1 MTAPVALLSVS
12 PAFADTKPA
21 AQTEQKPSIS
31 ELRKAVKE
39 ARQAYRAAVA
49 AEKALQQEFDATT
62 DPSHPLMVAVA
73 EAKKAADDA
82 AAAKTTADAA
92 VTAAEAKLAEAN
104 AGEDADAKTAA
115 EEALTDAKAAATEA
129 AAAKT
134 AADAKVTAAETARD
148 DNRVAIARKID
159 KAQDD
164 VKTALAAK
172 QAAEKALADAKDEA
186 GEPGDPEEPTDP
198 ECSDVAALAPSV
210 SGLPSKIAAGSTVD
224 FRLRLSNN
232 TGRTLDEVLPFVA
245 VGAVDKSDKDISGKL
260 HLKSKQNGQWKSVPQ
275 DDFAG
280 AFNDVKAGAHVDLPL
295 RLSIDRS
302 APAGY
307 GATLAIGTYGNKDE
321 TCGTGDLGVYEFTI
335 NPVGA
340 GNSTT
345 PAGEGNKPKP
355 QGSASPVANSGSGN
369 GSTDGSLAHTGSSS
383 ALPTIGLA
391 GGAAVVLGAG
401 AVYVVR
407 RRKAEANS

>member
-12 PAFADTKPA
+12 PAYADTKPA
-21 AQTEQKPSIS
+21 AQTEQKPSLA

-49 AEKALQQEFDATT
+49 AEQALEQELDATT

-82 AAAKTTADAA
+82 AAAKTAADQAVTDAQTKLDAATTDDEKTAAQAELDAAKKAADEATTKKTEADAA
-92 VTAAEAKLAEAN
+92 VA
-104 AGEDADAKTAA
+104 
-115 EEALTDAKAAATEA
+115 
-129 AAAKT
+129 
-134 AADAKVTAAETARD
+134 AAETARD

-159 KAQDD
+159 KAQQD

-172 QAAEKALADAKDEA
+172 EAAEKALADAKGEEP

-198 ECSDVAALAPSV
+198 ECSAVDALDTTI

-224 FRLRLSNN
+224 FRMRLTNN
-232 TGRTLDEVLPFVA
+232 TGRTLDEVMPFVA
-245 VGAVDKSDKDISGKL
+245 VGAVDKSYKDISSKL
-260 HLKSKQNGQWKSVPQ
+260 HLKSKQDGQWKSVPEE
-275 DDFAG
+275 DYAG
-280 AFNDVKAGAHVDLPL
+280 AFSNVKAGAHVDLPL
-295 RLSIDRS
+295 RLTIDRS

-307 GATLAIGTYGNKDE
+307 GATLAVGVYGNEDE
-321 TCGTGDLGVYEFTI
+321 TCGTGDLAVYEFTI

-345 PAGEGNKPKP
+345 PAGKGNKPKP
-355 QGSASPVANSGSGN
+355 QGSASPVAGSGSGN
-369 GSTDGSLAHTGSSS
+369 GSADADGSLASTGSSS
-383 ALPTIGLA
+383 ALPTIGLV

-407 RRKAEANS
+407 RRKAEANG